1 MRTRDLARRAHV
13 AAAFAPLVAL
23 LGKNGA
29 DQPVDG
35 VAAREAAG
43 VHSRDTEGPAEE
55 LAWHRRGIVTYGPG

>member
-1 MRTRDLARRAHV
+1 
-13 AAAFAPLVAL
+13 L